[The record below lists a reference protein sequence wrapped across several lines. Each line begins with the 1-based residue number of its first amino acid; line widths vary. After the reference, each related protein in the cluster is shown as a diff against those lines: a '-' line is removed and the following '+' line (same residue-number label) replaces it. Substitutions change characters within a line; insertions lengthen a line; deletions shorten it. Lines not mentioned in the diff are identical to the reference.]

1 MCFNGITTS
10 GFKGGTSGCGGCDG
24 WALSGCCGGCGV
36 RGDCGGLTPI
46 FPIVFV
52 FYLLDL
58 FSEASSPS

>member
-1 MCFNGITTS
+1 M
-10 GFKGGTSGCGGCDG
+10 FKGGSSGCGGCGG
-24 WALSGCCGGCGV
+24 WALSGFCGGCGV

-58 FSEASSPS
+58 FSGASSPS